1 MSTYE
6 SDPAGLGTGKRYGKL
21 NVGGVAGTYRGE
33 GSQREIIYELAAGEI
48 VNGAPFTIPVPA
60 NYLVEA
66 VYLEVEEAFA
76 ATSGANFSIDG
87 GDPLTTE
94 LPLSSAIALTSVALT
109 GLTKLSGVA
118 AGNIVLTGDAA
129 SIASATGKA
138 RVVIQYKAV

>member
-33 GSQREIIYELAAGEI
+33 GSQSEIIYELAAGEM
-48 VNGAPFTIPVPA
+48 VNGAPFTVPLPA

-87 GDPLTTE
+87 GDALTTE

-109 GLTKLSGVA
+109 GLTKLSGTA
-118 AGNIVLTGDAA
+118 ACNIVLTADAA
-129 SIASATGKA
+129 SIASTTGKA